1 MSNNHK
7 ENREKGRLSGLVSEK
22 MRLPSDSLV
31 GEFRAELRGRGLL
44 YLFGCKRILK
54 YSSVEMIVAASGFD
68 VTVKGEGLVC
78 SFFYGRAMAIEGKIS
93 GFYLPEK
100 GE

>member
-7 ENREKGRLSGLVSEK
+7 ENREKGRLSSLVSEK
-22 MRLPSDSLV
+22 FRLPSDALA

-54 YSSVEMIVAASGFD
+54 YSSEEMIVAARSFE
-68 VTVKGEGLVC
+68 VTVRGEGLVC
-78 SFFYGRAMAIEGKIS
+78 SFFYGGAMAIEGEIG